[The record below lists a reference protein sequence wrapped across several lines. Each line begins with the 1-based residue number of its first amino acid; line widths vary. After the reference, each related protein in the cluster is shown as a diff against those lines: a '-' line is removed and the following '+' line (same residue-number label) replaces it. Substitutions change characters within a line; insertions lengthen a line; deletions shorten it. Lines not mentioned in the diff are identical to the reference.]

1 MAPPKADKTG
11 NGWLRPGTTS
21 DMENFPYYP
30 KGMDVP
36 APPTFDDPMN
46 YISPVAALYVAHLA
60 CCRLPSTIEWTK
72 ALEKDPPADID
83 TNRRDKL
90 WTDEYKY
97 LSEPDP
103 VTGKSILE
111 RANRNAEL
119 PSAGIFRPKGI
130 NKAPLQDNLGAT
142 DRNDKYLWFAPVDT
156 GGGKDF
162 HHLIGNVAEYVF
174 EDPKALDKL
183 PAELAA
189 SGANGARGALGK
201 TGDQVHVIGA
211 SALSPKENDP
221 KTPLEVNISQ
231 SLGGYSDVGFR
242 LAFST
247 GGGGGGTGKPAERL
261 AKILSQT
268 DYLAR
273 TTK

>member
-1 MAPPKADKTG
+1 MD
-11 NGWLRPGTTS
+11 R
-21 DMENFPYYP
+21 FPYYP
-30 KGMDVP
+30 KDMTVP
-36 APPTFDDPMN
+36 AKPAPEDPMN
-46 YISPVAALYVAHLA
+46 FISPVAALYVAHLA
-60 CCRLPSTIEWTK
+60 VCRLPSTIEWTK

-83 TNRRDKL
+83 TNRRDKQ
-90 WTDEYKY
+90 WSDEHKY
-97 LSEPDP
+97 LSDPDP
-103 VTGKSILE
+103 ASGKSIFDKS
-111 RANRNAEL
+111 NKNAEL

-130 NKAPLQDNLGAT
+130 NKPALQDNQAVT
-142 DRNDKYLWFAPVDT
+142 VQDDKYLWFAPVDK

-174 EDPKALDKL
+174 EEPKTLDKL
-183 PAELAA
+183 PADLAA
-189 SGANGARGALGK
+189 NAVRPALGK
-201 TGDQVHVIGA
+201 GDLVHVIGA
-211 SALSPKENDP
+211 SALSPKEFDP
-221 KTPLEVNISQ
+221 KTPLEVVIFQ

>member
-1 MAPPKADKTG
+1 
-11 NGWLRPGTTS
+11 
-21 DMENFPYYP
+21 MEHFPYYP
-30 KGMDVP
+30 PGMAVP
-36 APPTFDDPMN
+36 VPPTIDDPMN

-60 CCRLPSTIEWTK
+60 YCRLPSSVEWTK
-72 ALEKDPPADID
+72 ALDKDPPKDTE

-90 WTDEYKY
+90 WSDEHKY
-97 LSEPDP
+97 LSDPDAA
-103 VTGKSILE
+103 TGKSIFD
-111 RANRNAEL
+111 RSNRNAEL

-130 NKAPLQDNLGAT
+130 TKAAVQDKDAVT
-142 DRNDKYLWFAPVDT
+142 DKDDNYLWFAPVVK

-174 EDPKALDKL
+174 EEPKTLDKL
-183 PAELAA
+183 PADLAA
-189 SGANGARGALGK
+189 NAVRPALGK
-201 TGDQVHVIGA
+201 GELVKLIGA
-211 SALSPKENDP
+211 TAHSPKENDP

-231 SLGGYSDVGFR
+231 SIGGYSDVGFR

-261 AKILSQT
+261 AKILAAT